1 MKINIDPVC
10 FASPVAF
17 LYRWW
22 VRSVRFDIDGYENI
36 TGLIEQKKP
45 VMLALWHNELF
56 SLIGLGY
63 LKKLPLVTMASDS
76 KDGQIITEVLERIG
90 YEVARGSST
99 RGGLKA
105 MLGVA
110 RVMRKKGKIGA
121 ITMDG
126 PKGPRHKIK
135 PGILAIAQKT
145 GASIIPM
152 RAYPSNPVVFEK
164 SWDKFELPKPFC
176 FCKVYLGKPFEV
188 TDCKL
193 DEETLQAEAVR
204 LEEIMSNMG
213 KSV

>member
-1 MKINIDPVC
+1 MKIKIDPVI
-10 FASPVAF
+10 FAPQVAF
-17 LYRWW
+17 FYRWW
-22 VRSVRFDIDGYENI
+22 VRSMRFDITGYENI
-36 TGLIEQKKP
+36 IEPHKQGKP
-45 VMLALWHNELF
+45 LMLALWHNELF
-56 SLIGLGY
+56 SLIGLGF

-126 PKGPRHKIK
+126 PKGPRHEVKS
-135 PGILAIAQKT
+135 GILAIAQKT

-152 RAYPSNPVVFEK
+152 RAYPSKPIVFEK
-164 SWDKFELPKPFC
+164 SWDRFELPKPFMPC
-176 FCKVYLGKPFEV
+176 HILLGEPFEV
-188 TDCKL
+188 TEQKL
-193 DEETLQAEAVR
+193 DEEILASEARR
-204 LEEIMSNMG
+204 LESIMASMTL
-213 KSV
+213 S

>member
-1 MKINIDPVC
+1 MKIRIDPGKL
-10 FASPVAF
+10 AAPAAF
-17 LYRWW
+17 LYRCW
-22 VRSVRFDIDGYENI
+22 VKSMRFEVRGYENI
-36 TGLIEQKKP
+36 TGLVDKKHP

-76 KDGQIITEVLERIG
+76 KDGQIITDVLERIG

-110 RVMRKKGKIGA
+110 RIMRRDGKIGA

-126 PKGPRHKIK
+126 PKGPRHKVK

-145 GASIIPM
+145 GAAIIPM
-152 RAYPSNPVVFEK
+152 RAMPSAPFVFSR
-164 SWDKFELPKPFC
+164 SWDRFELPKPFFRC
-176 FCKVYLGKPFEV
+176 RVNLGVPFYV
-188 TDCKL
+188 TDSKL
-193 DEETLQAEAVR
+193 DDEVLESEAAR
-204 LEEIMSNMG
+204 LERVMESMAS
-213 KSV
+213 

>member
-1 MKINIDPVC
+1 MKIKVDPVI
-10 FASPVAF
+10 FAPQVAF

-22 VRSVRFDIDGYENI
+22 VRSIRFDVSGYENI
-36 TGLIEQKKP
+36 IEPHKQGKP

-56 SLIGLGY
+56 SLIGLGF

-76 KDGQIITEVLERIG
+76 KDGQIITDVLERIG

-110 RVMRKKGKIGA
+110 RVMRKQGKIGA

-126 PKGPRHKIK
+126 PKGPRHEVK

-145 GASIIPM
+145 GAAIIPM
-152 RAYPSNPVVFEK
+152 RAYPANPVVFHK
-164 SWDKFELPKPFC
+164 SWDRFELPKPFMPC
-176 FCKVYLGKPFEV
+176 RIMLGEPFTV
-188 TDCKL
+188 TGQKL
-193 DEETLQAEAVR
+193 DDQVLAAEARR
-204 LEEIMSNMG
+204 LEEVMASM
-213 KSV
+213 KPD

>member
-1 MKINIDPVC
+1 MKIKVDPVI
-10 FASPVAF
+10 FAPQVAF

-22 VRSVRFDIDGYENI
+22 VRSMRFDISGYENVI
-36 TGLIEQKKP
+36 GLHKQGKP

-56 SLIGLGY
+56 SLIGLGF
-63 LKKLPLVTMASDS
+63 LKGIPLVTMASDS

-90 YEVARGSST
+90 YDVARGSST

-110 RVMRKKGKIGA
+110 RIMRKQGKIGA

-126 PKGPRHKIK
+126 PKGPRHEVK

-176 FCKVYLGKPFEV
+176 SCKILLGEPFKV
-188 TDCKL
+188 TEQKL
-193 DEETLQAEAVR
+193 DEGILADEAYR
-204 LEEIMSNMG
+204 LEAIMAGM
-213 KSV
+213 KPD

>member
-1 MKINIDPVC
+1 MKIKIDPVI
-10 FASPVAF
+10 FAPHVAF

-22 VRSVRFDIDGYENI
+22 VRSMRFEIHGYERVLSLHKQ
-36 TGLIEQKKP
+36 GKP
-45 VMLALWHNELF
+45 LMLALWHNELF
-56 SLIGLGY
+56 SLIGVGF

-110 RVMRKKGKIGA
+110 RVMRKQGKIGA

-126 PKGPRHKIK
+126 PKGPRHEVK

-145 GASIIPM
+145 GAVIIPM
-152 RAYPSNPVVFEK
+152 RAYPANPVVFHN
-164 SWDKFELPKPFC
+164 SWDRFELPKPFKP
-176 FCKVYLGKPFEV
+176 CKIILGDPFEV
-188 TDCKL
+188 TDEKL
-193 DEETLQAEAVR
+193 GDTILESEAHR
-204 LEEIMSNMG
+204 LENIMDSLT
-213 KSV
+213 

>member
-1 MKINIDPVC
+1 MKIKIDPVK
-10 FASPVAF
+10 FAPAAAF
-17 LYRWW
+17 MYRCWI
-22 VRSVRFDIDGYENI
+22 RSMRFEVQGYENI
-36 TGLIEQKKP
+36 TGLLEQGKP

-63 LKKLPLVTMASDS
+63 LRKLPLVTMASDS

-110 RVMRKKGKIGA
+110 RVMRKQGKIGA

-152 RAYPSNPVVFEK
+152 RATPVDPFVFDR
-164 SWDKFELPKPFC
+164 SWDRFELPKPFSRC
-176 FCKVYLGKPFEV
+176 RINLGEPFEV
-188 TDCKL
+188 TDLKL
-193 DEETLQAEAVR
+193 DEEILDHEAER
-204 LEEIMSNMG
+204 LEIIMKEI
-213 KSV
+213 KL

>member
-1 MKINIDPVC
+1 MNINPVV
-10 FASPVAF
+10 FAPQAAF
-17 LYRWW
+17 LYKLW
-22 VRSVRFDIDGYENI
+22 VRSMRFELDGYDNI
-36 TGLIEQKKP
+36 LGLLEQGRP

-63 LKKLPLVTMASDS
+63 LKGLPLVTMASDS

-110 RVMRKKGKIGA
+110 RVMRKDGKVGA

-126 PKGPRHKIK
+126 PKGPRHKVK

-145 GASIIPM
+145 GAAIIPM
-152 RAYPSNPVVFEK
+152 RAKPSNPFIFTR
-164 SWDKFELPKPFC
+164 SWDRFELPRPFHRC
-176 FCKVYLGKPFEV
+176 DVRLGKPFDV
-188 TDCKL
+188 TESKL
-193 DEETLQAEAVR
+193 DDEALQNEAFR
-204 LEEIMSNMG
+204 LEEVMESMG
-213 KSV
+213 RW